1 MDQSKSQVFR
11 CYVRKRPGFDVEAQG
26 QLRNLREQLGIGGL
40 DGLSVFNRYD
50 VEGVSREVY
59 ERARETVFS
68 EPQVDAAFDEEF
80 PRPAGSYTLLAVEAL
95 PGQFDQRSDSAG
107 QCIQLMTGGERPM
120 VAYAKVY
127 VLEGVLSAEGLGK
140 IQGYLINPVGGRG
153 GALD

>member
-80 PRPAGSYTLLAVEAL
+80 PRPAGSYTCWRWRPCRA
-95 PGQFDQRSDSAG
+95 SSTSARTPQG
-107 QCIQLMTGGERPM
+107 
-120 VAYAKVY
+120 
-127 VLEGVLSAEGLGK
+127 SASSS
-140 IQGYLINPVGGRG
+140 
-153 GALD
+153 